1 MNDQNTL
8 SLSDI
13 INLVLIN
20 RKIFLIF
27 SILILVLSFLFIQF
41 NDKGYRTS
49 VNFSITDEYANTEIN
64 ILTLLNDGYLNNYIS
79 NKNLF
84 NEFISKINN
93 QILYNLIRNDQN
105 LWLDNSD
112 SLFDSS
118 NYEENELLLK
128 FVDQYNISK
137 TDIEEYTLYHFSKSP
152 NVSKKHLN
160 IIIEKL
166 NNIINDDLKN
176 IISMRKLFLEK
187 KNDSQIANL
196 KFKLN
201 QIENQYT
208 ISKNNYINQLK
219 DHLEIAERLG
229 IANETDLGE
238 ILKEDYDHSELLK
251 ITNFFE
257 LSNENFVEK
266 DLFGQ
271 ILNKYKQG
279 TILINEEINL
289 LQNNDKN
296 ILNYQ
301 NYSSLQSD
309 LEILEAR
316 LDEINY
322 SKINNYFLK
331 SNFTVKSVKKSAFKS
346 ENLSYNQAIVYIS
359 TLIALWVFLISFFS
373 IKLIISR
380 NNL

>member
-128 FVDQYNISK
+128 FV
-137 TDIEEYTLYHFSKSP
+137 EWH
-152 NVSKKHLN
+152 
-160 IIIEKL
+160 
-166 NNIINDDLKN
+166 
-176 IISMRKLFLEK
+176 
-187 KNDSQIANL
+187 
-196 KFKLN
+196 
-201 QIENQYT
+201 
-208 ISKNNYINQLK
+208 
-219 DHLEIAERLG
+219 
-229 IANETDLGE
+229 
-238 ILKEDYDHSELLK
+238 
-251 ITNFFE
+251 
-257 LSNENFVEK
+257 
-266 DLFGQ
+266 
-271 ILNKYKQG
+271 
-279 TILINEEINL
+279 
-289 LQNNDKN
+289 
-296 ILNYQ
+296 
-301 NYSSLQSD
+301 
-309 LEILEAR
+309 
-316 LDEINY
+316 
-322 SKINNYFLK
+322 
-331 SNFTVKSVKKSAFKS
+331 VKV
-346 ENLSYNQAIVYIS
+346 
-359 TLIALWVFLISFFS
+359 
-373 IKLIISR
+373 
-380 NNL
+380 